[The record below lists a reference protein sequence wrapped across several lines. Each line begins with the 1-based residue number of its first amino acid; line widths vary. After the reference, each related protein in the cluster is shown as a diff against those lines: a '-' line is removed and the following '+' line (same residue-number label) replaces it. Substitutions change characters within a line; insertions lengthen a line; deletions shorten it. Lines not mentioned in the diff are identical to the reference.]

1 MPIGLERRY
10 GQQHLHF
17 ITCTCYQRRRHF
29 RGATARELFLRT
41 LQEVRERYKFQLLGY
56 VVMTD
61 HVHLLITEPRI
72 ATPSTVMQV
81 LKQQVS
87 RKLSAS
93 RKSSDQ
99 RFWDRRFY
107 DFNVWSRK
115 KRIEKLHYMHM
126 NPVARGLVSAPQ
138 LWPWSSF
145 RFYQFG
151 EVSLCTPDR
160 EPAAGPEFESK
171 LGLRQKP
178 HPSKSGKDGP
188 PSNS

>member
-10 GQQHLHF
+10 GQRHLHF
-17 ITCTCYQRRRHF
+17 ITCTCYQRRPHF
-29 RGATARELFLRT
+29 RGAPARELFLKT
-41 LQEVRERYKFQLLGY
+41 LQAVRERYKFQLLGY
-56 VVMTD
+56 VVMPD
-61 HVHLLITEPRI
+61 HIHLLITEPKI

-87 RKLSAS
+87 RNLSAL
-93 RKSSDQ
+93 RKNSDE

-126 NPVARGLVSAPQ
+126 NPVARGLVTAPQ

-145 RFYQFG
+145 RFYQYG

-160 EPAAGPEFESK
+160 ELPPESGSK
-171 LGLRQKP
+171 LGQGQKP
-178 HPSKSGKDGP
+178 HPSKGGKDGP
-188 PSNS
+188 P